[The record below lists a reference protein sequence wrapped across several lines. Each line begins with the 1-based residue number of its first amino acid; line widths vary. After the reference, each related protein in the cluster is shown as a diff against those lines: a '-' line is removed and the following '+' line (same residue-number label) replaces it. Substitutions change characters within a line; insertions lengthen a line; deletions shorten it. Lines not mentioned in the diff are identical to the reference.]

1 MRPVMHRTLSLGA
14 LAGTTLLAG
23 CASFSA
29 DHGMGAVASYA
40 GAPLQK
46 EIVALRSDT
55 DVASARDQV
64 QLLIKRSLTADTAVQ
79 IALLTNRDLQ
89 AEYNLLGEAEAARIR
104 ASLPPNPRFSLS
116 RVAGGGA
123 LEAEALVALSILSLA
138 TLPART
144 DIASD
149 RFHQAQ
155 LRAANATL
163 RVAAETRRA
172 YYEAVAAR
180 DLAGFLAQAQSAADA
195 ASQLAVK
202 LGEAGTMNKLDQ
214 ARNQVFYAEMTARL
228 ATARQ
233 RETSTRERLIRAM
246 GLWGPDLSFR
256 LPSALPAL
264 PARVRTAAAVE
275 REAVL
280 RRVDLQI
287 ARMEVA
293 ALAKSYGLTNATRF
307 LDVVE
312 VAGISKRVQEP
323 SGDKATERG
332 VGLDI
337 EVPLFDFGETNVR
350 EAEEAYM
357 GAVNRLIAKAVNVRS
372 QAREAYQAYRGS
384 YDIAR
389 HYQREVLPLRKIISD
404 ETLLRYNAMQID
416 VFALLAEAR
425 ERIASTTAAIDAQR
439 DYWLADSNLQ
449 AAVLGGG
456 SVDGNLAGT
465 APGAMAAAPE
475 AAGHN

>member
-357 GAVNRLIAKAVNVRS
+357 GAVNRRQCALAS
-372 QAREAYQAYRGS
+372 ARGLSGLSRQLRHRAPLSARG
-384 YDIAR
+384 
-389 HYQREVLPLRKIISD
+389 
-404 ETLLRYNAMQID
+404 
-416 VFALLAEAR
+416 
-425 ERIASTTAAIDAQR
+425 
-439 DYWLADSNLQ
+439 
-449 AAVLGGG
+449 
-456 SVDGNLAGT
+456 
-465 APGAMAAAPE
+465 AAAPQDHLGRDAASLQRHADRRVR
-475 AAGHN
+475 AAGGSPRTHRLDHGSDRRTARLLARRQQPSGRRARRRLR

>member
-1 MRPVMHRTLSLGA
+1 MHRTLCLGA
-14 LAGTTLLAG
+14 LAGTAMLAG

-29 DHGMGAVASYA
+29 DRGMDAVARHA
-40 GAPLQK
+40 GEPLRK
-46 EIVALRSDT
+46 ETVALRSDT
-55 DVASARDQV
+55 EADEARDRV
-64 QLLIKRSLTADTAVQ
+64 QTLLKRPLTADTAVQ
-79 IALLTNRDLQ
+79 IALFNNRDLQ

-104 ASLPPNPRFSLS
+104 ASLPANPRFSLS

-123 LEAEALVALSILSLA
+123 LEAEAQVALSILSLA
-138 TLPART
+138 TLPARA
-144 DIASD
+144 DIATD

-163 RVAAETRRA
+163 RVAVETRRA

-180 DLAGFLAQAQSAADA
+180 DLAGFLTQAQSSADA

-233 RETSTRERLIRAM
+233 RETSTRERLVRAI
-246 GLWGPDLSFR
+246 GLWGSDLGFR
-256 LPSALPAL
+256 LPSSLPAL
-264 PARVRTAAAVE
+264 PGRVRTAVSVE

-280 RRVDLQI
+280 RRLDLQI

-323 SGDKATERG
+323 GGDKATERG
-332 VGLDI
+332 VGLDF
-337 EVPLFDFGETNVR
+337 EVPLFDFGETSVR
-350 EAEEAYM
+350 GAEEAYM
-357 GAVNRLIAKAVNVRS
+357 GAVNRLVAKAVNVRS
-372 QAREAYQAYRGS
+372 QAREAYHAYRGS

-389 HYQREVLPLRKIISD
+389 HYQREVLPLRKVISD

-425 ERIASTTAAIDAQR
+425 ERIASTTAAIEAQR
-439 DYWLADSNLQ
+439 DYWLADTNVQ
-449 AAVLGGG
+449 AAVLGG
-456 SVDGNLAGT
+456 DTTGT
-465 APGAMAAAPE
+465 SPASGAMAAAPE